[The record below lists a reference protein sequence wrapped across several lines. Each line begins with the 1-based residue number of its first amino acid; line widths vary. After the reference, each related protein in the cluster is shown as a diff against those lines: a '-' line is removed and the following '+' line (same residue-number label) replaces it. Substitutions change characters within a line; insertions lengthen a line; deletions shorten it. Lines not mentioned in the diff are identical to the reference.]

1 MTPFR
6 ATLSTLVI
14 ATMPFAAIPAAG
26 AAAVPAPAPGPA
38 DNGSPTQ
45 PATTPVVVGPGDP
58 IRIPVKDAEDIGGGV
73 HAGTGMCSANMP
85 GTVTDKDGNKHRVLI
100 TAGHCVDQSETPGMP
115 SFGDTIYAPTKD
127 GDVRIGK
134 TGPAR
139 FNAGPSEDSTPD
151 KWLDE
156 MFNGSD
162 WAFIELD
169 DNVETTSV
177 SESFDENGEVHGEP
191 VELTGIVDYEDL
203 EPGEVSVDNF
213 GKPVCTDGNR
223 TGRQCGVQVFRVRN
237 GVWAVLLQLDHGDSG
252 GMAYDPESK
261 QVIGINSMAV
271 GPFNRFQP
279 ADIAVEEAYGIP
291 DGEVNDHFEPAGN
304 PDGANRRDQYRTIN
318 EDTETIEAY
327 REANPKP
334 EEPGKDESPL
344 PIPLPI
350 PLPAE
355 AVSATETAATV
366 AGNLGSTLEFA
377 AGELIR

>member
-1 MTPFR
+1 MNPFR
-6 ATLSTLVI
+6 ATLSTLLI

-26 AAAVPAPAPGPA
+26 AAAAPAPAPGPA
-38 DNGSPTQ
+38 ENGSPTR
-45 PATTPVVVGPGDP
+45 PATTPVLVGPGDP

-85 GTVTDKDGNKHRVLI
+85 GTVTDADGNEHRVLI

-115 SFGDTIYAPTKD
+115 SFGDTIYAPTTD

-139 FNAGPSEDSTPD
+139 FNAGPAEDSTPD
-151 KWLDE
+151 TWLDE
-156 MFNGSD
+156 LFNGSD

-169 DNVETTSV
+169 DNVATSSV
-177 SESFDENGEVHGEP
+177 SESFDEDGEVHGEP

-203 EPGEVSVDNF
+203 EPGEVSVDNL

-252 GMAYDPESK
+252 GMAYDPESRR
-261 QVIGINSMAV
+261 VIGINSMAV
-271 GPFNRFQP
+271 GPLNRFQP
-279 ADIAVEEAYGIP
+279 ADIAIEEAYGIP
-291 DGEVNDHFEPAGN
+291 DGEVNGHFEPAGN

-318 EDTETIEAY
+318 EDTETIEAH
-327 REANPKP
+327 REANP
-334 EEPGKDESPL
+334 EPGEPGGDGS
-344 PIPLPI
+344 PLPI

-355 AVSATETAATV
+355 AVSAAGAAAGAAATV
-366 AGNLGSTLEFA
+366 AGGLASIPGFA
-377 AGELIR
+377 AGALGR